1 MKLITQREKGSD
13 ISILKRGR
21 PMKRRDDR
29 LCRKTNLRTTEF
41 ELEQAKMLAER
52 QGISF
57 NTYIRNLIIA
67 DYYAYRDEKTQDAAS
82 YDELYYSSKPN

>member
-1 MKLITQREKGSD
+1 
-13 ISILKRGR
+13 
-21 PMKRRDDR
+21 
-29 LCRKTNLRTTEF
+29 
-41 ELEQAKMLAER
+41 MLAER